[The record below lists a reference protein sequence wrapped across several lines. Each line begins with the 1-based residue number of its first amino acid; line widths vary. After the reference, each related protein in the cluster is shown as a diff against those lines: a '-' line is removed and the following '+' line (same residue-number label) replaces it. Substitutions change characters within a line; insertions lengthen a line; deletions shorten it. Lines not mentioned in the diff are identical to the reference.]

1 MGIVGTVRQVDWVKR
16 LGGHGVAGEIVR
28 YELSVGLGG
37 CAGGARGARYI
48 PVQLYSD
55 VGAGSFTALFPL
67 ITVGFS
73 RSDH

>member
-1 MGIVGTVRQVDWVKR
+1 MRR
-16 LGGHGVAGEIVR
+16 LGGHGVAGEMGG
-28 YELSVGLGG
+28 YELSVGVGG
-37 CAGGARGARYI
+37 CAGGRRGARYI